1 MWMRWMW
8 SPEAEPLGRVE
19 PCCWT
24 QSPRPSAPLLPCD
37 WTRAGRRRRAW
48 GCTEPSYGLMRTP
61 GLPGTGSGAQDRTQ
75 NPGPSGRSTE
85 DPVYRRPGPQRPRS
99 TTDPV
104 YRGPGL
110 PTTRSTEL
118 FLKPAVF
125 LSCPKRQKQFVFLVD
140 SSVFNFF
147 FLNTITCIFNFLF
160 LFVLLSLEWRM

>member
-1 MWMRWMW
+1 MYR
-8 SPEAEPLGRVE
+8 AEL
-19 PCCWT
+19 
-24 QSPRPSAPLLPCD
+24 
-37 WTRAGRRRRAW
+37 
-48 GCTEPSYGLMRTP
+48 RT
-61 GLPGTGSGAQDRTQ
+61 D
-75 NPGPSGRSTE
+75 E
-85 DPVYRRPGPQRPRS
+85 DPRS
-99 TTDPV
+99 TRDGVWGPGQDPEPGSQRAV